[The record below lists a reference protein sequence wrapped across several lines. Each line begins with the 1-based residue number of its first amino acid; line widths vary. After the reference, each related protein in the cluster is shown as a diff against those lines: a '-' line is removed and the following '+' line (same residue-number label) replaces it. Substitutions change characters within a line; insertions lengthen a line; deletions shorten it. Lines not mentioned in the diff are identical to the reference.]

1 MIRENPFEEHA
12 QMDLPSLPIAHQ
24 RAMAL
29 LSNPNANMSE
39 IGAIVEAD
47 PGLTASLLRA
57 SNSALY
63 APLKRI
69 GTAQQAIVRIGTETT
84 RRIVATA
91 ALSDSF
97 TAVRKAGVDA
107 NELWR
112 FAVATGLLADA
123 SAWADGPRTEAF
135 TAGLLHPIGRLA
147 MAAAEPERY
156 RVVVELVGRGV
167 PPLQAEAHA
176 FGQDSIEWGGQVATA
191 WDFPPQIV
199 RAITECRTEEAS
211 GLGWVVWNAK
221 RVAWSL
227 GYGNGLERPEA
238 VTFDPKS
245 EDATILASLD
255 GPEGLESQI
264 KWYSGSVSAVAA

>member
-1 MIRENPFEEHA
+1 
-12 QMDLPSLPIAHQ
+12 MDLPSLPIAHQ

-29 LSNPNANMSE
+29 LSNPNAEMAE
-39 IGAIVEAD
+39 IGSIVEAD

-57 SNSALY
+57 SNSAAF

-69 GTAQQAIVRIGTETT
+69 GTAQQAIVRIGTEMT

-97 TAVRKAGVDA
+97 GAVRKAGVDA

-147 MAAAEPERY
+147 MAASEPDRY
-156 RVVVELVGRGV
+156 RTVVELVGKGV
-167 PPLQAEAHA
+167 DALQAEAHV
-176 FGQDSIEWGGQVATA
+176 FGQDSVEWGGQVATA

-199 RAITECRTEEAS
+199 RAITECQVDGAS
-211 GLGWVVWNAK
+211 GLAWVVWNAK
-221 RVAWSL
+221 RIAWSL
-227 GYGNGLERPEA
+227 GYGNGLERPDE

-245 EDATILASLD
+245 EDASILASLD
-255 GPEGLESQI
+255 GPEGLETQI
-264 KWYSGSVSAVAA
+264 KWYSGSAAAIAA